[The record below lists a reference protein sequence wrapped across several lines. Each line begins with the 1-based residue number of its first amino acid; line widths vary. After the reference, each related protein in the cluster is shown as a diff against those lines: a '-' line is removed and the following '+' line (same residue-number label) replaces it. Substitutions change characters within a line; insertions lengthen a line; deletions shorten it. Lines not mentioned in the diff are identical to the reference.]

1 MYIYIPALFF
11 PFNSFFFFFVFL
23 WDKGRVQ
30 RSNSPAG
37 AVRGGAG
44 PRDIDE
50 LGNLPWWLKEFQPP
64 SVPSIAQ
71 SITINCGEKKTK
83 VYRTRILPFFSSS
96 LLPCPYRK
104 RIPRWMWRRKCVC
117 IHGIRTMN
125 DKMKSPI
132 LALVVF
138 LLKKSHRVSNTRRRF
153 SFFTVHTVLDVM
165 EFGTVQ
171 HPGQKKKSLSLFR
184 GFRYI
189 LFVCPA
195 STLYTSIIL
204 IICFKLVRYS
214 SRHSSL
220 FGV

>member
-83 VYRTRILPFFSSS
+83 VYRTRILPFF
-96 LLPCPYRK
+96 LLPFCLARTAK
-104 RIPRWMWRRKCVC
+104 EFLDGCGGESVC